1 MRLYLD
7 ASPIIYSIEGVP
19 EFRLAA
25 LSWIERAEVAKGV
38 VITSRRSRLECRVK
52 PLREGNT
59 PLLERFDG
67 FFSRGSLEIVDV
79 SSDVIERATELRAK
93 HDFRAPDAV
102 HLATA
107 LVVGADVFLT
117 GDRTLKRCP
126 DLDVQ
131 LLTGPHI
138 AP

>member
-1 MRLYLD
+1 
-7 ASPIIYSIEGVP
+7 
-19 EFRLAA
+19 
-25 LSWIERAEVAKGV
+25 
-38 VITSRRSRLECRVK
+38 VK